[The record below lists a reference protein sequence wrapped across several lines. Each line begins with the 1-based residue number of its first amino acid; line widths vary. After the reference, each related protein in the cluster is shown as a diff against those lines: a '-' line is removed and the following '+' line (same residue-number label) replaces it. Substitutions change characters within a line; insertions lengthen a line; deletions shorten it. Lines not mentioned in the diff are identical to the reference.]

1 MADQRSGIEWL
12 SFPCGRILGTQIRLH
27 VLLPLAAVLAALS
40 TILAGHPWQ
49 SVVLAVLVAGPLL
62 VITARLVEVLIHELG
77 HVIAAKRCGCTADHI
92 LLWPL
97 GGLAFIGGAVK
108 PKDRGM
114 PRQKGIPNMRP
125 MLGLWA
131 GLLALL
137 HGSVTL
143 SSHGLWVD
151 SRYCTPW
158 DALAK
163 NPRCGKDTN
172 FGSLMCIAMLN
183 TNLVMLQLFN
193 LLVPCFPLDCSR
205 ILASLLILRGMDPGP
220 AAKIIVIC
228 SIVALC
234 GVIALSVWSFLTEH
248 SSSSL
253 NLVLAVWLAAQTWR
267 LHQARVNGQLAYDP
281 LFSAVM
287 DTGTASSTTGDSATA
302 TATGRSFQTFQG
314 GGTALGKPSSTPGN
328 SSLYKCAKCSGDTE
342 PAEVCLAS
350 VIALLMAMSVSQVG
364 TSPS

>member
-1 MADQRSGIEWL
+1 M
-12 SFPCGRILGTQIRLH
+12 T
-27 VLLPLAAVLAALS
+27 
-40 TILAGHPWQ
+40 
-49 SVVLAVLVAGPLL
+49 
-62 VITARLVEVLIHELG
+62 
-77 HVIAAKRCGCTADHI
+77 
-92 LLWPL
+92 WPNSW
-97 GGLAFIGGAVK
+97 IK
-108 PKDRGM
+108 
-114 PRQKGIPNMRP
+114 
-125 MLGLWA
+125 
-131 GLLALL
+131 
-137 HGSVTL
+137 T
-143 SSHGLWVD
+143 
-151 SRYCTPW
+151 
-158 DALAK
+158 
-163 NPRCGKDTN
+163 
-172 FGSLMCIAMLN
+172 
-183 TNLVMLQLFN
+183 VMLLFN

-328 SSLYKCAKCSGDTE
+328 SQ
-342 PAEVCLAS
+342 VCLAS